1 MPTSGGTEDKG
12 WWRRGGGGA
21 SERRCKLLGVMGW
34 WQMVKALRKT
44 LRDLFDPR
52 LTVTLVKAVLLSVAG
67 YAVVGGL
74 SWWLLGH
81 SRWAESVW
89 LDRTLHM
96 LGGLAGVVLS
106 LLMFPA
112 VFGVL
117 QSLFLDGIAD
127 RIEGRHYPEL
137 GPPRGTAIRD
147 GLVVA
152 VKVMVLMVVVN
163 LLMLPVYIVGSLLLG
178 AGMMLFYA
186 VNGWLCGREYYAQV
200 ALRRMPRGDVREW
213 TRANRWTLWMAGVG
227 IILLGTIPVL
237 NLAAP
242 VIGCAF
248 MVHVARGLRAPR

>member
-1 MPTSGGTEDKG
+1 MPARAGHRERCSAGGV
-12 WWRRGGGGA
+12 GA
-21 SERRCKLLGVMGW
+21 SEWRCKVLGVMTW
-34 WQMVKALRKT
+34 WGMVTALRKT

-52 LTVTLVKAVLLSVAG
+52 LTVTLVKAVLLSVVG
-67 YAVVGGL
+67 YAAVWAM

-89 LDRTLHM
+89 LDRSLHL

-106 LLMFPA
+106 LLLFPA

-117 QSLFLDGIAD
+117 QSLFLDGVAD

-147 GLVVA
+147 GLMVA
-152 VKVMVLMVVVN
+152 VKVMVLMIVVN

-200 ALRRMPRGDVREW
+200 ALRRMPRGEVRQW

-227 IILLGTIPVL
+227 ITLLGTIPVL